1 MDVIN
6 DCELAW
12 HFNTDFPTDNQI
24 CKFLKHRRIN
34 IYISYAVYV
43 FVLRGTAMSDLVSRA
58 SPEKNT
64 KVLTPVHSFI

>member
-43 FVLRGTAMSDLVSRA
+43 FVRA
-58 SPEKNT
+58 RNSN
-64 KVLTPVHSFI
+64 V